1 MYCPY
6 CKAEFELFTD
16 VDAVF
21 KERGYGLDGEC
32 WDEYRCECP
41 ECGKEF
47 RAFEDYIYTGQ
58 SSMKMED

>member
-1 MYCPY
+1 MNCPY
-6 CKAEFELFTD
+6 CKAEIRMYIDNDPVF
-16 VDAVF
+16 VD
-21 KERGYGLDGEC
+21 RGYGLDGEC

-41 ECGKEF
+41 ECGEKF